1 MSGSKADAE
10 RYFKE
15 GAEALGRGDLTEAMV
30 KLQSALNLD
39 PGNEEYQQALRE
51 ARARA
56 DELGQAALEPGER
69 PEGLSP
75 ERRRTGLIALGLSLA
90 CLAGAWTWT
99 LWPAPPPVNLASDY
113 SAVAE
118 FTRLQK
124 QPDGVW
130 SGELAEDWAQL
141 DPAAQQARCDAIAE
155 GLTGGEA
162 GTVVLQSADEVLL
175 ICGEGQ

>member
-1 MSGSKADAE
+1 MAATAGLVAE
-10 RYFKE
+10 E
-15 GAEALGRGDLTEAMV
+15 IG
-30 KLQSALNLD
+30 
-39 PGNEEYQQALRE
+39 
-51 ARARA
+51 
-56 DELGQAALEPGER
+56 LEI
-69 PEGLSP
+69 
-75 ERRRTGLIALGLSLA
+75 ERRSFIDAAAAMRIAGGEVEKEGLIALGLSLA

-130 SGELAEDWAQL
+130 SGELAEDWSQL